1 MGAGTA
7 IPVRT
12 RDNGDMTTIAIVDN
26 DRFALP
32 MLARTIG
39 RALPG
44 ARILWTETTGGAAV
58 HRCLT
63 GGADAVPDVL
73 VMDMSLTDM
82 DGARACRGIREAS
95 ARPAILAITS
105 YAPNHYRR
113 QAIEAGAQGLIGKD
127 ATPRELVDAIR
138 LVAADTPMEG
148 FRTADDAH
156 GTLAATARRNAGL
169 SARERQV
176 LERYARGLDTEEIAG
191 ELGIRPSTVF
201 VVMRHARLKLG
212 ASSRTEAIRMFLGGP
227 RL

>member
-1 MGAGTA
+1 
-7 IPVRT
+7 
-12 RDNGDMTTIAIVDN
+12 MTTIAIVDN

-58 HRCLT
+58 HRCLIA
-63 GGADAVPDVL
+63 GVDIPDVL

-82 DGARACRGIREAS
+82 DGAEACRRIREAS
-95 ARPAILAITS
+95 VRPAILAITS

-113 QAIEAGAQGLIGKD
+113 KAADAGAQGLVGKD
-127 ATPRELVDAIR
+127 VSPRELADAVR
-138 LVAADTPMEG
+138 MAADGTPMAG
-148 FRTADDAH
+148 FRTVEDAH
-156 GTLAATARRNAGL
+156 AALSEAAGRNATL

-176 LERYARGLDTEEIAG
+176 LERYARNLDTEEIAE

-201 VVMRHARLKLG
+201 VVLRRARLKLG
-212 ASSRTEAIRMFLGGP
+212 ASSRAEAIRLFLGED
-227 RL
+227 RRRT